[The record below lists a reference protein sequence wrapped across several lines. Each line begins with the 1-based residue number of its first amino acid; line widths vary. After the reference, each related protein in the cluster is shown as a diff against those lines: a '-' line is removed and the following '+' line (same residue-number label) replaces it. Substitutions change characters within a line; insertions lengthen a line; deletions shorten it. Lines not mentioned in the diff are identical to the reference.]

1 MKTTVLVSSLAI
13 GVSIVCLAATLQA
26 SPPPASTGYAD
37 GVYADFAAASGRQVA
52 FSLGTL
58 ETGTLKQLQGRSF
71 GQILGTP
78 RHLVEV
84 DEDRLSL
91 RNPRFKRD
99 LHGYDGTELRGGVE
113 GFEVAGLPLEM
124 GRYRKLAV
132 QTTVAGKTMRHQA
145 IELCWEK
152 LGHCVVYDPSIVFLD
167 SIVNNRRLAK
177 AAGYGPRVQYGERPA
192 SLAGKLGDTKL
203 AACGLASNP
212 AYISK
217 WLTWGAWTQRYK
229 NIYGITLVTKNLG
242 GQQSGI
248 RCNSSCYPAPFGY
261 SNSSSGSG
269 TLGYDVAC
277 GNAYNYGSSG
287 RTGRW
292 VAETKC
298 AHKFTGDAS
307 ATVTRNGS
315 GSGVTLS
322 WNTNGGVDSNGG
334 YFTDTCGFF

>member
-1 MKTTVLVSSLAI
+1 MKTTVLVSSLAVGI
-13 GVSIVCLAATLQA
+13 CVVGLAATLQA
-26 SPPPASTGYAD
+26 SPPPAPAGYAE
-37 GVYADFAAASGRQVA
+37 GIYADFAAASNRQVA
-52 FSLGTL
+52 FSVSVVESGAMRQL
-58 ETGTLKQLQGRSF
+58 EGRSF
-71 GQILGTP
+71 RQILGGPT
-78 RHLVEV
+78 HLLQV
-84 DEDRLSL
+84 DEDRLAL
-91 RNPRFKRD
+91 RNARFGQD
-99 LHGYDGTELRGGVE
+99 LQGYDATELRGGVE
-113 GFEVAGLPLEM
+113 GFEAVGLPVEL
-124 GRYRKLAV
+124 GSYRRLAV
-132 QTTVAGKTMRHQA
+132 QATVDGRTRRHEA
-145 IELCWEK
+145 IEMCWQK
-152 LGHCVVYDPSIVFLD
+152 LDHCVVYDPSVVFLD

-177 AAGYGPRVQYGERPA
+177 AAGYGPRVQYGERKA
-192 SLAGKLGDTKL
+192 LSGDVTTL

-217 WLTWGAWTQRYK
+217 WLTWSAWTQRYK

-307 ATVTRNGS
+307 ATVTRSGS

-334 YFTDTCGFF
+334 YFTDTCGYF

>member
-1 MKTTVLVSSLAI
+1 MKTTVLVSSLAVGI
-13 GVSIVCLAATLQA
+13 CVVCLAASLQA
-26 SPPPASTGYAD
+26 SPPPAPAGYAD
-37 GVYADFAAASGRQVA
+37 GIYADFAAASNQQVS
-52 FSLGTL
+52 FSLSTL
-58 ETGTLKQLQGRSF
+58 ESGSLKQLQGRSF
-71 GQILGTP
+71 GQILGMP
-78 RHLVEV
+78 RHLVQV
-84 DEDRLSL
+84 DEDRLEL
-91 RNPRFKRD
+91 RNARFKQD
-99 LHGYDGTELRGGVE
+99 LGRYDRSELDGGVE
-113 GFEVAGLPLEM
+113 GFEVAGLPLDL
-124 GRYRKLAV
+124 GQYRKLAV
-132 QTTVAGKTMRHQA
+132 RATVAGRTMRHEA
-145 IELCWEK
+145 IELCWSK
-152 LGHCVVYDPSIVFLD
+152 LDHCVVYDPSIVFLD

-177 AAGYGPRVQYGERPA
+177 AVGYGPRVQYGEQSKRLTA
-192 SLAGKLGDTKL
+192 TAGATL

-334 YFTDTCGFF
+334 YFTDTCGYF